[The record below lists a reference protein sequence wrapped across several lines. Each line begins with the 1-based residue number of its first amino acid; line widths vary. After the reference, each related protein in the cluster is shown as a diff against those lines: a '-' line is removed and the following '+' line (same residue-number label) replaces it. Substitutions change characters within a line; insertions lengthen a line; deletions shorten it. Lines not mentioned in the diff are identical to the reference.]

1 MFFVR
6 NKILKL
12 LGFFVPKFFVDFFFK
27 LFSLL
32 NGRGYQPSLAV
43 EVEYCLKKLGYIPKN
58 FIEIGVHHGDY
69 TKEVL
74 KKIPDCEVYL
84 FEPSLVNFVIIKNLL
99 KKKFKKKF
107 YNIKLFNLAL
117 SNVNKKQKLFYDK
130 KGSSMSS
137 LSKRSFLNKFEI
149 VQVRRLD
156 TVFKKIELDRI
167 DYVKIDVEGY
177 ELNCLHGFGNLIK
190 KVKLIQ
196 FEFGHTYVDQRK
208 YFRDIYNYFNKFNF
222 DIYIITPKG
231 LILIE
236 EYKENLEYF
245 IFSNFVAINRNN

>member
-12 LGFFVPKFFVDFFFK
+12 ISFVVPKFCVDFFFK

-32 NGRGYQPSLAV
+32 NGRGYQPSLAA
-43 EVEYCLKKLGYIPKN
+43 EVHYCLKKLGYVPKN

-74 KKIPDCEVYL
+74 KKIPDCVVYL
-84 FEPSLVNFVIIKNLL
+84 FEPSLVNFAIIKR
-99 KKKFKKKF
+99 KIKKFN
-107 YNIKLFNLAL
+107 NIKLFNLAL

-137 LSKRSFLNKFEI
+137 LSKRSFQNKFEI

-156 TVFKKIELDRI
+156 TVFKKIKLDRI

-231 LILIE
+231 LILIK